1 MVNVLWF
8 ACEYDMEEAL
18 GQELL
23 VEANKGKFMSIA
35 QLQARFLQ
43 HQSQPNGNFTQHNL
57 TSYDQ
62 LLNAFMQAKSAQHEV
77 GVPF

>member
-1 MVNVLWF
+1 
-8 ACEYDMEEAL
+8 MEEAL

-43 HQSQPNGNFTQHNL
+43 HQSQPNGHFTQHNL
-57 TSYDQ
+57 TR
-62 LLNAFMQAKSAQHEV
+62 
-77 GVPF
+77 GC